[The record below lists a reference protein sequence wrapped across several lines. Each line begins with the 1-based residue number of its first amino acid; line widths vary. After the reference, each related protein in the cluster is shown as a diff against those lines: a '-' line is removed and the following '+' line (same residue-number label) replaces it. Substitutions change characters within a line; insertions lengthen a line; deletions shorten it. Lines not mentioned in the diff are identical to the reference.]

1 MYVAAGHLLNLLL
14 WRTFPATFKPTLPM
28 NDPGLEDVIQDVED
42 GVVKPPQHGGHR
54 DPRSKDQPVSI
65 RISNNRSRQEEKQGK
80 FDASDRESDQ
90 EEEED
95 PGIYQPT

>member
-1 MYVAAGHLLNLLL
+1 
-14 WRTFPATFKPTLPM
+14 M

-65 RISNNRSRQEEKQGK
+65 RISDNLSRREKQRK
-80 FDASDRESDQ
+80 FDPSDRESDQ